1 MALFSKTSYRS
12 DYRLIY
18 GIIMTLLSTNIFKNY
33 LRRQIYVDTHQL
45 QHSFANFLCHK
56 GGFKFFFSQ
65 FIMREVSI
73 HILQRSIGFDWNL
86 KSFIKNLI
94 KKEEENQTSISYKI
108 LNYDNTKVVGAR
120 GRLYSD
126 HESLNLFFCKLY
138 KIVLYYYISI

>member
-18 GIIMTLLSTNIFKNY
+18 GVIMTLLSTNIFKNY
-33 LRRQIYVDTHQL
+33 LRRQIYVDTRQL

-56 GGFKFFFSQ
+56 GGFKFCFSQ

-126 HESLNLFFCKLY
+126 HKSLNLFFGKLC
-138 KIVLYYYISI
+138 KIVLYYYTSI